1 MEQSLRLYLEQAA
14 SVKKLVNRQMWNFCG
29 LRWSLARL
37 DVVIYYALVT
47 LIFVFKVA
55 ISFVE
60 DFPGGVVKPGE
71 VWWMDLGSSIADL
84 IFVICLSFKPDI
96 FPVWHGCTGLTGFAS
111 KVGRAYMIAAYTTPL
126 TPISSHR
133 DRFNAL
139 APAMVTGMK
148 GVLALMALPSEKLPL
163 SRAGEPF
170 APLAN
175 CGKGLSNAD
184 RCKLL
189 GAILSSMCESF
200 LLGTSINSLLKVPV
214 ARLMHKPLAW
224 EFILATQILRS

>member
-14 SVKKLVNRQMWNFCG
+14 SVKKLVNSQMWNFCG

-37 DVVIYYALVT
+37 EVAIYYALVT

-55 ISFVE
+55 MSFVE
-60 DFPGGVVKPGE
+60 DFPGGVGKPGE
-71 VWWMDLGSSIADL
+71 VWWVDLGSAIADL
-84 IFVICLSFKPDI
+84 IFVICLSFQPEI
-96 FPVWHGCTGLTGFAS
+96 CQIWHAGTGLTGFGS

-126 TPISSHR
+126 TPISTHR
-133 DRFNAL
+133 DRFNAF
-139 APAMVTGMK
+139 APAIVTGMK
-148 GVLALMALPSEKLPL
+148 SVLALMALPSEKLPL

-175 CGKGLSNAD
+175 CGEGLSNAD

-189 GAILSSMCESF
+189 GAILSCMCEFF
-200 LLGTSINSLLKVPV
+200 LLGSSVN
-214 ARLMHKPLAW
+214 
-224 EFILATQILRS
+224 